1 MTGPERRRFLGGAL
15 LLAAAPRPVAA
26 QIAWSPARPVRIVV
40 PFPPGGSADVQARM
54 VAERLSPALGVPVV
68 VENRPGAG
76 GAIGAIEVA
85 RSAPDGHTLFMATTG
100 TQSANQ
106 FLYPN
111 LPYDPERDFAPVTG
125 VTHYPQAVVA
135 GEWLR
140 DRTLPGL
147 VAALSADPR
156 PAAYGSSGSGS
167 PTHLAGELFARE
179 TGTKL
184 VHVPYRGQGAALND
198 LVAGLVKLMFPSVAD
213 VLGHLR
219 GGRLA
224 ALAVMNS
231 TRMSVLPDVPTA
243 AEAGHPGLESAIW
256 TGLYVRAGTP
266 TAAVARL
273 NAEVVRVLETPELR
287 DRLVG
292 AGFEVRPGT
301 PAALADLQARESRR
315 WGELIRATGAKAD

>member
-1 MTGPERRRFLGGAL
+1 
-15 LLAAAPRPVAA
+15 
-26 QIAWSPARPVRIVV
+26 
-40 PFPPGGSADVQARM
+40 M

-76 GAIGAIEVA
+76 GAIGAVEVA

-125 VTHYPQAVVA
+125 VTHYPA
-135 GEWLR
+135 GRGGRRMAARPDAPRAGGGAERRPTARGLR
-140 DRTLPGL
+140 FVRQRLAHPPGRRT
-147 VAALSADPR
+147 VS
-156 PAAYGSSGSGS
+156 
-167 PTHLAGELFARE
+167 RE

-301 PAALADLQARESRR
+301 PAALADLRP
-315 WGELIRATGAKAD
+315 AKAAAGAN